1 MSNVVHLTGTLAQKG
16 NKIPSNQWSVSTF
29 RLKWHNAD
37 SGKLLYILY
46 MQMQDNHLKIVQ
58 RDKLINAV
66 NKFKWNTKKNVQI
79 THKIGEINEKTEGPK
94 RK

>member
-1 MSNVVHLTGTLAQKG
+1 
-16 NKIPSNQWSVSTF
+16 
-29 RLKWHNAD
+29 
-37 SGKLLYILY
+37 
-46 MQMQDNHLKIVQ
+46 MQDNHLKIVQ

-79 THKIGEINEKTEGPK
+79 THKIGKINEKTEGTK